1 MTDAGFFAK
10 TIRKRYFRLVAFIL
24 ALGVFAL
31 GSLPREGLAYV
42 VEANGPLNTASRKAD
57 MGRVQRVLEEKLVQE
72 RLQSLGLSTNEA
84 RTRLDKLA
92 DEELHSFAKNLDS
105 IYPGGDV
112 TSVLIILL
120 IVLLVMVLLKLEG
133 KRIIIK

>member
-10 TIRKRYFRLVAFIL
+10 TIRQRYFRLVALIL

-42 VEANGPLNTASRKAD
+42 VEAQGPLNTATRKAD

-72 RLQSLGLSTNEA
+72 RLQSLGLSTGEA
-84 RTRLDKLA
+84 RARLDKLA

-112 TSVLIILL
+112 TSILVILL
-120 IVLLVMVLLKLEG
+120 IVLLVMVWLKLEG

>member
-10 TIRKRYFRLVAFIL
+10 TIRQRYFRLVALIL

-42 VEANGPLNTASRKAD
+42 VEAQGPLNTATRKAD

-72 RLQSLGLSTNEA
+72 RLQSLGLSTGEA
-84 RTRLDKLA
+84 RARLDKLA

-112 TSVLIILL
+112 TSLLVILL
-120 IVLLVMVLLKLEG
+120 IVLLVMVWLKLEG

>member
-1 MTDAGFFAK
+1 MTDSGFFAK
-10 TIRKRYFRLVAFIL
+10 TIRQRYFRLVALIL
-24 ALGVFAL
+24 AIGVFAL

-42 VEANGPLNTASRKAD
+42 VEAHGPLNTASRKAD

-72 RLQSLGLSTNEA
+72 RLQSIGLSTDEA
-84 RTRLDKLA
+84 KSRLDKLA

-112 TSVLIILL
+112 TSLVVLLL
-120 IVLLVMVLLKLEG
+120 IVLLVMVWLKLEG

>member
-10 TIRKRYFRLVAFIL
+10 TIRQRYFRLVALIL

-42 VEANGPLNTASRKAD
+42 VEADGPLNTASRKAD
-57 MGRVQRVLEEKLVQE
+57 MGAIQRVLEEKLVQE
-72 RLQSLGLSTNEA
+72 RLQSLGLSTGEA
-84 RTRLDKLA
+84 KSRLDKLA

-112 TSVLIILL
+112 VIVLLL
-120 IVLLVMVLLKLEG
+120 IVILVMVWLHLEG

>member
-10 TIRKRYFRLVAFIL
+10 TIRQRYFRLVALIL

-42 VEANGPLNTASRKAD
+42 VEAQGPLNTASRKAD

-72 RLQSLGLSTNEA
+72 RLQSLGLSIGEA
-84 RTRLDKLA
+84 KSRLDKLA

-112 TSVLIILL
+112 TSLLVILL
-120 IVLLVMVLLKLEG
+120 IVLLVMVWLKLEG